1 MAAPS
6 QDIDV
11 RGAAAALLVSLLWGA
26 NPVIIKIGLV
36 DAPPLRLAWMRMV
49 VGGLV
54 VALWGWRTGRFA
66 AFSLAPAEWRPLIV
80 IGVLFTAQ
88 VGLMNIG
95 TALTTAAHSTI
106 LLNLYAVHT
115 VVLVH
120 FMIPG
125 DRFTLRRAAGIVI
138 AYAGIVGLFAGEL
151 GPGEATLLGDAIV
164 FVSAFLL
171 AERTVYLA
179 RYVQHLDPLKL
190 LLSQAIVGTALFLV
204 ASQLFEDAPTHLTWR
219 LAAVVAYQGIV
230 IAGFNF
236 VVNLWLLKHYR
247 ASALV
252 AFFLTQPVFGVA
264 AAALLVGETLSLALL
279 LASIAVAIGIGLT
292 SR

>member
-6 QDIDV
+6 KDIDV

-115 VVLVH
+115 VVLAH

>member
-1 MAAPS
+1 
-6 QDIDV
+6 
-11 RGAAAALLVSLLWGA
+11 AAALLVSLLWGA

-125 DRFTLRRAAGIVI
+125 DRFPLRRAAGLVI

-264 AAALLVGETLSLALL
+264 AALLVGDTLSPALL

-292 SR
+292 S

>member
-6 QDIDV
+6 KDIDV

-49 VGGLV
+49 VGGVV

-66 AFSLAPAEWRPLIV
+66 AFSLTPAEWRPLIV

-115 VVLVH
+115 VVLAH

-125 DRFTLRRAAGIVI
+125 DRFTLRRGAGIVI

-151 GPGEATLLGDAIV
+151 GHGEATLLGDAIV

-230 IAGFNF
+230 VAGFNF

-264 AAALLVGETLSLALL
+264 AAALLVGETLSPVLL